1 MLSHKFSIYVPSTM
15 DTNKETDNTKKVNE
29 TLSFLSSLFGGATKT
44 DAFGAWVSATAGL
57 VTEKVSLCYAYCS
70 LIDKYK
76 HIKKVKEFARNLKN
90 EMNQEA
96 VSLEIDGK
104 LLFV

>member
-15 DTNKETDNTKKVNE
+15 DTNKETDNQKQVKE
-29 TLSFLSSLFGGATKT
+29 TLSFLSSLFGGATNT
-44 DAFGAWVSATAGL
+44 DGFGAWISEAAGL
-57 VTEKVSLCYAYCS
+57 VTEKVSICYAYCS

-90 EMNQEA
+90 EMGQEA
-96 VSLEIDGK
+96 VALEIDGK

>member
-1 MLSHKFSIYVPSTM
+1 MLSHKFSVYVPSTI
-15 DTNKETDNTKKVNE
+15 DTNNETDNTKQVNE

-57 VTEKVSLCYAYCS
+57 VTEKVSVCYAYCS

-76 HIKKVKEFARNLKN
+76 HIKKVKEFAKTLKE
-90 EMNQEA
+90 EMKQEA
-96 VSLEIDGK
+96 VSLEIDGR

>member
-1 MLSHKFSIYVPSTM
+1 MLSHKFSIYVPSTI

-44 DAFGAWVSATAGL
+44 DAFGAWVSEAAGL
-57 VTEKVSLCYAYCS
+57 VTEKVSLCYSYCS

-90 EMNQEA
+90 EMGQEA